1 MDFSTMWLYPDKA
14 LARVKG
20 KKSLEPMTVGDLLY
34 DEILANGQG
43 KIAFKY
49 KLDGEPCRIETV
61 NSVNGKCFVVR
72 KLMHN
77 LKPMTELGVPQK
89 IVDKLMEQSL
99 SGLVIFAGL
108 QGVGK
113 TTIGSSLLYQR
124 IKKYGGSA
132 QVLEDPPELDLDN
145 VFENGIIQQID
156 VHERDYS
163 NIRINEE
170 LGYYAS
176 RALRADTDIVY
187 LGEVLRSSEAKE
199 VITHS
204 GNGALII
211 TTIHG
216 GSVSL
221 SLERLINLAGQNS
234 EFMLSTTLSAIIYLT
249 LRRPPLE
256 SGKRIVTISPLF
268 CDNPA
273 VRVAIREKNFNLI
286 ESYSQQQAKLILAG
300 G

>member
-1 MDFSTMWLYPDKA
+1 MDFSTMWLYKNKA

-20 KKSLEPMTVGDLLY
+20 KKSLETINMPEGLY
-34 DEILANGQG
+34 NELNEFSKD
-43 KIAFKY
+43 KITFKY
-49 KLDGEPCRIETV
+49 KIGDDPCRVETV
-61 NSVNGKCFVVR
+61 TSVNGISFVIR

-77 LKPMTELGVPQK
+77 LKPLNELGIPDK
-89 IVDKLMEQSL
+89 ITDRLMDAKL

-113 TTIGSSLLYQR
+113 TTCGSSLLVER

-156 VHERDYS
+156 VHERNYL
-163 NIRINEE
+163 NIRVNEE

-211 TTIHG
+211 TTIHSS
-216 GSVSL
+216 SVGMT
-221 SLERLINLAGQNS
+221 LERLINLAGENS
-234 EFMLSTTLSAIIYLT
+234 EFMLSTTLTAIIYISSKT
-249 LRRPPLE
+249 LD
-256 SGKRIVTISPLF
+256 SGNMYIHISPLF
-268 CDNPA
+268 IDSSTI
-273 VRVAIREKNFNLI
+273 RIAIKEKNFSAVEN
-286 ESYSQQQAKLILAG
+286 YAKQQGNSILMG
-300 G
+300 N